1 MSRRSSVVALVA
13 TVSLGTLCFA
23 TDAFARG
30 GGGHFGGGGRDFGGF
45 GGGRDFRPE
54 FRAPRVDE
62 LRRPAEEHRA
72 PEEHRDDVA
81 PREEAAHPR
90 DDDHRDVDDHR
101 DADRRDLDQRGDE
114 RRDLAGRDR
123 DFRHPIDNGH
133 WDHWHQ
139 NAFWNNR
146 WGSHDFNCYNCRF
159 GWAGGVFWPFAWGDM
174 FSWAWWP
181 NAGVPAFW
189 GYNAGFI
196 MSSLFW
202 PYGTYAWPDDSYGA
216 YAYAPSGTNYEY
228 AREAHEDIY
237 SGGPEI
243 ITEPAATSPAEVA
256 DTCSGFAPGVGALPM
271 SKIEDAVKP
280 DKQQMASFDALSSA
294 SAKAEAILKASCSN
308 DPALTPVGRLDELQK
323 RLSGMQKAL
332 DTVQRP
338 LVAFTDALSP
348 EQKQRLDG
356 LADSQ
361 QAAAGDL
368 CSDHDE
374 QFTDVPAQQIA
385 AAVKPDQK
393 QQVALDALKTAS
405 TTASQLLKS
414 ACPSG
419 TPQST
424 AARLDA
430 MSKRIAATSAA
441 MNDVRPALV
450 GFYDSLSDEQKA
462 RFNTIPQQ
470 ASK

>member
-1 MSRRSSVVALVA
+1 MRKHAGRGSGGEEDARRE
-13 TVSLGTLCFA
+13 
-23 TDAFARG
+23 DA
-30 GGGHFGGGGRDFGGF
+30 
-45 GGGRDFRPE
+45 
-54 FRAPRVDE
+54 
-62 LRRPAEEHRA
+62 RR
-72 PEEHRDDVA
+72 DVA
-81 PREEAAHPR
+81 
-90 DDDHRDVDDHR
+90 
-101 DADRRDLDQRGDE
+101 
-114 RRDLAGRDR
+114 DR
-123 DFRHPIDNGH
+123 DHFNHPIDNGH
-133 WDHWHQ
+133 WDHWGQ
-139 NAFWNNR
+139 NAFWNNNR
-146 WGSHDFNCYNCRF
+146 WGGHNWNCPNCRF

-189 GYNAGFI
+189 GYGAGFI

-202 PYGTYAWPDDSYGA
+202 PYGTYPWPDNSYGA
-216 YAYAPSGTNYEY
+216 SAYSGSGVSY
-228 AREAHEDIY
+228 ARESHEDIY

-243 ITEPAATSPAEVA
+243 IHADATNSSEIA
-256 DTCSGFAPGVGALPM
+256 DTCSGFAPGVSSLPM
-271 SKIEDAVKP
+271 GKIEETVKP
-280 DKQQMASFDALSSA
+280 DKQQMASFDALSTA
-294 SAKAEAILKASCSN
+294 SMKAEAVLKASCSN

-323 RLSGMQKAL
+323 RLTGMTEAL
-332 DTVQRP
+332 DTVKRP
-338 LVAFTDALSP
+338 LIAFTDKLSP
-348 EQKQRLDG
+348 EQKQRLDSMAEG
-356 LADSQ
+356 QKPAS
-361 QAAAGDL
+361 ADL

-405 TTASQLLKS
+405 TKASQLLKS

-419 TPQST
+419 TPEST
-424 AARLDA
+424 SARLDA
-430 MSKRIAATSAA
+430 MSKRLSATSEA

>member
-1 MSRRSSVVALVA
+1 MVRSSVVALIA
-13 TVSLGTLCFA
+13 TVSIGTLCSA
-23 TDAFARG
+23 PDAFARG
-30 GGGHFGGGGRDFGGF
+30 GGHFGGGHFGGGAREFR
-45 GGGRDFRPE
+45 GGGEREFRGGEREFRPE
-54 FRAPRVDE
+54 ERRDGEDRAREDV
-62 LRRPAEEHRA
+62 RPHEEEHHDAER
-72 PEEHRDDVA
+72 RDG
-81 PREEAAHPR
+81 E
-90 DDDHRDVDDHR
+90 DHRDGEHR
-101 DADRRDLDQRGDE
+101 EDARRDDA
-114 RRDLAGRDR
+114 RRDVADH
-123 DFRHPIDNGH
+123 DHFNHPIDNGH
-133 WDHWHQ
+133 WDRWGH

-146 WGSHDFNCYNCRF
+146 WGARDFNCYGCRF

-189 GYNAGFI
+189 GYGAGFI

-202 PYGTYAWPDDSYGA
+202 PNGTYAWPDNTYGA
-216 YAYAPSGTNYEY
+216 YAYSGSGTNYAY
-228 AREAHEDIY
+228 TRESHEDIY

-243 ITEPAATSPAEVA
+243 ITQPAATSAAEMA
-256 DTCSGFAPGVGALPM
+256 DTCSGFAPGVGSLPM
-271 SKIEDAVKP
+271 SKIEETVKP
-280 DKQQMASFDALSSA
+280 DKQQMASFDALSAA
-294 SAKAEAILKASCSN
+294 SAKAEAILKASCSS

-323 RLSGMQKAL
+323 RLGGMEKAL
-332 DTVQRP
+332 DTVKRP
-338 LVAFTDALSP
+338 LIAFTDELSP
-348 EQKQRLDG
+348 EQKQRLDSMAEG
-356 LADSQ
+356 QKSDADP
-361 QAAAGDL
+361 

-405 TTASQLLKS
+405 TKASQLLKS

-419 TPQST
+419 TPEST
-424 AARLDA
+424 NARLDA
-430 MSKRIAATSAA
+430 MSKRLAATSEA

-462 RFNTIPQQ
+462 RFNTMPQQ